1 MKIQE
6 ITESRQQLDE
16 NALIRAIGSGISRVM
31 GRGGAAGAGIARAAP
46 RAAPAGSTAANIG
59 AGVGNAIK
67 PLVLPGA
74 AAGVALSVWEDVKDL
89 GEEAL
94 AALQNMS
101 PEMAAKAGQIMRQY
115 AVPAAVAV
123 AVLWGGNKLLQAYLK
138 NKELNVRDKE
148 ANSRTE
154 SRKQKTGSAGQL
166 KGSDPMPKKMKAGT
180 TKNIS
185 RDKLAGGM

>member
-6 ITESRQQLDE
+6 ITESKQQLDE
-16 NALIRAIGSGISRVM
+16 NLIGTI
-31 GRGGAAGAGIARAAP
+31 GRGIANVLGRGARAGASAIP

-67 PLVLPGA
+67 PLAVPGA
-74 AAGVALSVWEDVKDL
+74 AAGVALSVWNDVKDY
-89 GEEAL
+89 GEQAI
-94 AALQNMS
+94 AALQDMS
-101 PEMAAKAGQIMRQY
+101 PELATKAGQIMRQY
-115 AVPAAVAV
+115 GVPAAVAV

-148 ANSRTE
+148 ARTE
-154 SRKQKTGSAGQL
+154 SKKQKEGSAGQL